1 MQAGRFNF
9 ILLVQAR
16 SPGTSYLQ
24 LTERASGVAMT
35 KLRDIM
41 TQDLTTVPAAT
52 LKDVAQKMK
61 QEDIGN
67 VGRHQLG

>member
-1 MQAGRFNF
+1 M
-9 ILLVQAR
+9 
-16 SPGTSYLQ
+16 
-24 LTERASGVAMT
+24 TERASGVAMT

-41 TQDLTTVPAAT
+41 TQDLTTVPATT

-61 QEDIGN
+61 QDDIGN

>member
-1 MQAGRFNF
+1 
-9 ILLVQAR
+9 
-16 SPGTSYLQ
+16 
-24 LTERASGVAMT
+24 
-35 KLRDIM
+35 M